1 MTFLDLLAVIDWS
14 KLFGPRVPLPPDWSN
29 DMFVLN
35 PAPTATDVY
44 NARIDA
50 YSTRATNFAKQQ
62 EVNAMPPSKILFSV
76 HIATNGYYAVSD
88 SGITVVSTTLSEVCI
103 AMQAALADEAARSD
117 TDAVVKAMS
126 DWQKVT

>member
-1 MTFLDLLAVIDWS
+1 
-14 KLFGPRVPLPPDWSN
+14 
-29 DMFVLN
+29 VLN